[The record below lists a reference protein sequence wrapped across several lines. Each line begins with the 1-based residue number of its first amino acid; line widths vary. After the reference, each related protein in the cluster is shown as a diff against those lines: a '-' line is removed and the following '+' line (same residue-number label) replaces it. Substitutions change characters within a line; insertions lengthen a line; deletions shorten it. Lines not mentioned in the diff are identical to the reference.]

1 MPRIN
6 INEVDNTIYS
16 TNQLTNDNIVYVPG
30 YTPTGEYR
38 NPVLLTTTN
47 DFESQ
52 FGDYPLEGY
61 PTYNYVRG
69 LLVAGLP
76 VLFRRIVG
84 RNMDADDSAQI
95 QILTKSANGTFLA
108 AESGANLFKVEEK
121 WGGSFGNN
129 LTAAIIKSSDSYYF
143 RVYYNGKIKEE
154 KFIAQKAADA
164 DEDQTTVFNNACY
177 NFFKNTEF
185 DMVNVTIDS
194 AMDEDPTGFAIQEQT
209 IVLTGG
215 ADPAYPEEE
224 VENAGKDPIK
234 DEIPNTYDFIKDK
247 YLYDVKFVTAGGYT
261 DSDVSDTLISSAQV
275 KLCETRKDCF
285 AILDIPFGTRMA
297 DVTKFFTAHDTSYA
311 AAYAPWC
318 YTKLPTGDKEWMAPS
333 YLFLYTLGRSIK
345 DGNMVYDAPAGVLK
359 ASMPQVIKPEY
370 EIGGDVLNSWTSA
383 NPQSINP
390 IMKLQSYGYV
400 IYGQNT
406 LYNIQNKASSKK
418 SALQKINVR
427 LAINEVRRL
436 LFNAGIRMTFQ
447 ANTIRTWNEFKAI
460 VEPEL
465 SIMKANNGIHDYRVK
480 MDNTTTTD
488 EDIQNNTIRAQV
500 SISVTKAVED
510 FEIDFYIEPQSVT
523 FADEENSKNVLLGS
537 LYV

>member
-84 RNMDADDSAQI
+84 RNMDVDDSAQI

-129 LTAAIIKSSDSYYF
+129 LTAAIVKSSDSYYF

-185 DMVNVTIDS
+185 DTVNVTIDS

>member
-47 DFESQ
+47 DFEKQ

-84 RNMDADDSAQI
+84 LNMDSENESDV
-95 QILTKSANGTFLA
+95 QILTKSANCMFLA
-108 AESGANLFKVEEK
+108 AESGANLFQVEEK
-121 WGGSFGNN
+121 WGGSFGNK
-129 LTAAIIKSSDSYYF
+129 LTASIEKISDSYYF
-143 RVYYNGKIKEE
+143 KIYYNGKVREE
-154 KFIAQKAADA
+154 KFIGVLPSNPTPEQKR
-164 DEDQTTVFNNACY
+164 EFNSKCY
-177 NFFKNTEF
+177 EFFKTAEFNT
-185 DMVNVTIDS
+185 VNITID
-194 AMDEDPTGFAIQEQT
+194 AGMDEDPTAFEIQEQT
-209 IVLTGG
+209 ITLTGG
-215 ADPAYPEEE
+215 ADPAFPEGD
-224 VENAGKDPIK
+224 VEHEDKDPIK
-234 DEIPNTYDFIKDK
+234 EEMPNTYAFIKDK

-261 DSDVSDTLISSAQV
+261 DSSVSDTVLSTAQV
-275 KLCETRKDCF
+275 ALCTERKDCF

-297 DVTKFFTAHDTSYA
+297 DVTTFFTKHDTSYA

-333 YLFLYTLGRSIK
+333 YSFLYTLGRSIK

-370 EIGGDVLNSWTSA
+370 EIGGDVLNNWTSA

-390 IMKLQSYGYV
+390 IMKLRNYGYV

-406 LYNIQNKASSKK
+406 LYNIQNKSNNKE

-436 LFNAGIRMTFQ
+436 LFRAGIRMTFQ

-465 SIMKANNGIHDYRVK
+465 AIMKSNNGIYDYLVK

-500 SISVTKAVED
+500 SISITKAVEN

-523 FADEENSKNVLLGS
+523 FADEENSKNVLIGG

>member
-52 FGDYPLEGY
+52 FGDYALEGY

-84 RNMDADDSAQI
+84 INMDSDDENEI
-95 QILTKSANGTFLA
+95 KILTKSASAIFLA
-108 AESGANLFKVEEK
+108 EESGANLFKVEEK
-121 WGGSFGNN
+121 WGGSYGNK
-129 LTAAIIKSSDSYYF
+129 LTVVIIKVSNSYYI

-154 KFIAQKAADA
+154 KYIADLPNNAT
-164 DEDQTTVFNNACY
+164 EDQKKVFINECY
-177 NFFKNTEF
+177 NFFKTTEF
-185 DMVNVTIDS
+185 DTVNITIDT
-194 AMDEDPTGFAIQEQT
+194 AMDTDPTGFKIQEQT
-209 IVLTGG
+209 IQLSGG
-215 ADPAYPEEE
+215 EDPKFPEDDD
-224 VENAGKDPIK
+224 AHKGKDPIK
-234 DEIPNTYDFIKDK
+234 EEMPNTYNFIKDK
-247 YLYDVKFVTAGGYT
+247 YLYDVKFITAGGYT
-261 DSDVSDTLISSAQV
+261 DEDMTDTTLSAAQV

-285 AILDIPFGTRMA
+285 ALLDIPFGTRMA
-297 DVTKFFTAHDTSYA
+297 DVTKYFTQHDTSYA

-318 YTKLPTGDKEWMAPS
+318 YTKLPTGEKEWMAPS
-333 YLFLYTLGRSIK
+333 YSFLYTLGRSLK
-345 DGNMVYDAPAGVLK
+345 DGNMVYEAPAGVLK

-370 EIGGDVLNSWTSA
+370 EIGGDILNNWTSA
-383 NPQSINP
+383 NPQSVNP

-406 LYNIQNKASSKK
+406 LYNIQNKSNNKE

-436 LFNAGIRMTFQ
+436 LFKAGIRMTFQ

-465 SIMKANNGIHDYRVK
+465 NSMKANSGIHDYMVK
-480 MDNTTTTD
+480 MDNTTTTE

-500 SISVTKAVED
+500 SISVTKAVENFD
-510 FEIDFYIEPQSVT
+510 IDFYIEPQSVT
-523 FADEENSKNVLLGS
+523 FADEENSKNVLIGG
-537 LYV
+537 LYT

>member
-52 FGDYPLEGY
+52 FGDYALEGY

-84 RNMDADDSAQI
+84 INIDSDDENEVK
-95 QILTKSANGTFLA
+95 ILTKSASAIFLA
-108 AESGANLFKVEEK
+108 EESGANLFKVEEK
-121 WGGSFGNN
+121 WGGSYGNK
-129 LTAAIIKSSDSYYF
+129 LTVAIIKVSNSYYI

-154 KFIAQKAADA
+154 KYIADLP
-164 DEDQTTVFNNACY
+164 NNATKDQKEVFINNCY
-177 NFFKNTEF
+177 NFFKSAEF
-185 DMVNVTIDS
+185 DTINVTIDT
-194 AMDEDPTGFAIQEQT
+194 AMDEDPTGFKIQEQT
-209 IVLTGG
+209 IQLSGG
-215 ADPAYPEEE
+215 EDPKFPEDDDT
-224 VENAGKDPIK
+224 NKDKDPIK
-234 DEIPNTYDFIKDK
+234 EEMPNTYNFIKDK
-247 YLYDVKFVTAGGYT
+247 YLYDVKFITAGGYT
-261 DSDVSDTLISSAQV
+261 DEDMTDTTLSAAQV
-275 KLCETRKDCF
+275 KLCEDRKDCF
-285 AILDIPFGTRMA
+285 ALLDIPFGTRMA
-297 DVTKFFTAHDTSYA
+297 DVTKYFTQHDTSYA

-318 YTKLPTGDKEWMAPS
+318 YTKLPTGEKEWMAPS
-333 YLFLYTLGRSIK
+333 YSFLYTLGRSLK

-370 EIGGDVLNSWTSA
+370 EIGGDILNNWTSA
-383 NPQSINP
+383 NPQSVNP

-406 LYNIQNKASSKK
+406 LYNIQNKANSKE

-436 LFNAGIRMTFQ
+436 LFKAGIRMTFQ

-465 SIMKANNGIHDYRVK
+465 NSMKANNGIHDYMVK
-480 MDNTTTTD
+480 MDNTTTTE

-500 SISVTKAVED
+500 SISVTKAVENFD
-510 FEIDFYIEPQSVT
+510 IDFYIEPQSVT
-523 FADEENSKNVLLGS
+523 FADEENSKNVLIGG
-537 LYV
+537 LYT